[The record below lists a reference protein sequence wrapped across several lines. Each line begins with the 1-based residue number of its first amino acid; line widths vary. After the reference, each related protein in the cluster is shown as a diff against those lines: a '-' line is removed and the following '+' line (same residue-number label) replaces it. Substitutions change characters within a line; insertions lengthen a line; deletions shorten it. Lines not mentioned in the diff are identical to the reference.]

1 MNKQL
6 LLIPILIG
14 IALIAGGRI
23 QAVQPPQPSLE
34 IAGGAPDFSPKD
46 KDEDADGGSTEKE
59 GKQPISGPKDRD
71 QDKDGDKSV
80 TAKAVK
86 EPDSGP
92 KEINERESGEKNITE
107 KGSKE
112 PNEVGRVDL
121 NEKKVENAN
130 LDVEVAGPAKIK
142 ATLQLYGKITL
153 NEDTVANVS
162 PRYPG
167 VVKAVSKRLGDRVQK
182 GEVLAVIESNDSLRD
197 YQVISQISGTI
208 IKKAV
213 TVGEVVRDDRPIFTV
228 ADLSTVWVDFSVF
241 PHDFRRLKEGQVV
254 QINYADNIIA
264 TTGKITYIAP
274 FGSENTQSMVA
285 RAVVQN
291 LDGLLRPGLFVTAEL
306 QIEEIDVPV
315 AVRPAAIQSVNE
327 KTVVFV
333 VEGTAFEAR
342 EVELGTRD
350 ESYVEVMSGLTAG
363 DRYVAGN
370 SFLLKAELGK
380 GQVQDSD

>member
-1 MNKQL
+1 MNNQL
-6 LLIPILIG
+6 LIIPILIG
-14 IALIAGGRI
+14 IALFAGGGI
-23 QAVQPPQPSLE
+23 LAVKPAQPSLE
-34 IAGGAPDFSPKD
+34 IAERAPSSSPKD
-46 KDEDADGGSTEKE
+46 NIK
-59 GKQPISGPKDRD
+59 
-71 QDKDGDKSV
+71 
-80 TAKAVK
+80 
-86 EPDSGP
+86 
-92 KEINERESGEKNITE
+92 EKNL
-107 KGSKE
+107 KE
-112 PNEVGRVDL
+112 PNKVGRIDL

-130 LDVEVAGPAKIK
+130 LDVAVAGPAKIK
-142 ATLQLYGKITL
+142 ATLQLYGKIKL

-167 VVKAVSKRLGDRVQK
+167 VVKAVYKRLGGRVQK
-182 GEVLAVIESNDSLRD
+182 GEVLTVIESNDSLRD
-197 YQVISQISGTI
+197 YQVISEISGTI
-208 IKKAV
+208 IKKEV

-264 TTGKITYIAP
+264 STGKITYIAP

-306 QIEEIDVPV
+306 QIEEINVAV

-333 VEGTAFEAR
+333 AEGGAFEAR
-342 EVELGTRD
+342 KVELGTSD
-350 ESYVEVMSGLTAG
+350 DNHVEVVSGLNTG

-380 GQVQDSD
+380 SQVLDSD

>member
-1 MNKQL
+1 
-6 LLIPILIG
+6 
-14 IALIAGGRI
+14 
-23 QAVQPPQPSLE
+23 LE
-34 IAGGAPDFSPKD
+34 IAEREPSSSPKD
-46 KDEDADGGSTEKE
+46 KD
-59 GKQPISGPKDRD
+59 KDE
-71 QDKDGDKSV
+71 DGDKGV

-86 EPDSGP
+86 EPSSGP
-92 KEINERESGEKNITE
+92 KDKDEREVGEKNIKE
-107 KGSKE
+107 KDLKE

-130 LDVEVAGPAKIK
+130 LEVALAGPAKIK
-142 ATLQLYGKITL
+142 ATLQLYGKISL
-153 NEDTVANVS
+153 NEDMVANVS
-162 PRYPG
+162 PRYAG
-167 VVKAVSKRLGDRVQK
+167 VVKAVYKRLGDLVQK

-197 YQVISQISGTI
+197 YQVISGISGTI
-208 IKKAV
+208 IKKEV
-213 TVGEVVRDDRPIFTV
+213 TVGEVVRDDRSIFTV
-228 ADLSTVWVDFSVF
+228 ADLSTVWVDLSVF
-241 PHDFRRLKEGQVV
+241 PQDFRRLKEGQIV
-254 QINYADNIIA
+254 QIEYADNIKA

-274 FGSENTQSMVA
+274 FGSENTQSMLA
-285 RAVVQN
+285 RAVVRN
-291 LDGLLRPGLFVTAEL
+291 PDGLLRPGLFVTAEL

-333 VEGTAFEAR
+333 AEGTAFEAR

-350 ESYVEVMSGLTAG
+350 QNYVEVMSGLNAG

>member
-6 LLIPILIG
+6 LFIPIQIG
-14 IALIAGGRI
+14 IALFAGGGI
-23 QAVQPPQPSLE
+23 LAVKPPQPSLE
-34 IAGGAPDFSPKD
+34 IAERETS
-46 KDEDADGGSTEKE
+46 SSSNEKE
-59 GKQPISGPKDRD
+59 KNEDGDGDKGVTAKAIKELSSGPKDKEER
-71 QDKDGDKSV
+71 
-80 TAKAVK
+80 AV
-86 EPDSGP
+86 
-92 KEINERESGEKNITE
+92 GEKTIKE
-107 KGSKE
+107 KDLKE
-112 PNEVGRVDL
+112 PNELGRVYL

-142 ATLQLYGKITL
+142 TTLELYGKITL

-167 VVKAVSKRLGDRVQK
+167 VVKAVDKRLGDRVQK
-182 GEVLAVIESNDSLRD
+182 GGVLAVIESNDSLRD
-197 YQVISQISGTI
+197 YQVISEISGTI
-208 IKKAV
+208 IKKEI

-241 PHDFRRLKEGQVV
+241 PQDFRRLKEGQIV
-254 QINYADNIIA
+254 QINYIDNILT

-274 FGSENTQSMVA
+274 FGSENTQSMLA
-285 RAVVQN
+285 RAVVEN
-291 LDGLLRPGLFVTAEL
+291 PDGLFRPGLFVTAEL
-306 QIEEIDVPV
+306 QFGEIDVPV

-333 VEGTAFEAR
+333 VEGSAFEAR

-350 ESYVEVMSGLTAG
+350 DSYVEVMSGLIAG

-380 GQVQDSD
+380 GEVQDSD